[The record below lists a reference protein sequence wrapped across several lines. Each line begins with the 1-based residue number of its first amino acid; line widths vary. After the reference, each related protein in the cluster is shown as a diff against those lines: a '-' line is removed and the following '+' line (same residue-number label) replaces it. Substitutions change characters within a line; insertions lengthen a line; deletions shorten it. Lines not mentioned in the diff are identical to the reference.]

1 MPYSTKLWKVL
12 IWTNLISSAKK
23 EDTEGGYAPFF
34 YGNCTMRIQ
43 TSTDWLEHLQKYGF
57 VCVSL
62 DEKDHQ
68 VVQRV
73 LQYTEKFSSFR
84 FPPIEG
90 NAIYTQDIRDVFEL
104 FYAVSREV
112 LAAVLHKLPDGM
124 EKKRLQQ
131 NLLASNQERLF
142 VDTNSPFRGEEDFA
156 GTFFNLFHYDYGCLN
171 THKDRYLITV
181 IAVLPAHSIHD
192 PDAPQNQHSC
202 LWVQSPKGEW
212 NNVDHTVQE
221 RELIVFV
228 GEELQRISM
237 ELGEGLYA
245 CDHCIR
251 VDPRG
256 DYISHSHHRR
266 DPQSLPTGNRCSI
279 ALVLGERHE

>member
-1 MPYSTKLWKVL
+1 M
-12 IWTNLISSAKK
+12 
-23 EDTEGGYAPFF
+23 
-34 YGNCTMRIQ
+34 MRVR
-43 TSTDWLEHLQKYGF
+43 TSTDWLEQLRKSGF

-62 DEKDHQ
+62 DERDYQ

-73 LQYTEKFSSFR
+73 LKYTEDFSSFR

-90 NAIYTQDIRDVFEL
+90 NTIYTQDIRDVFAL

-112 LAAVLHKLPDGM
+112 LAAVLHDLPDGV
-124 EKKRLQQ
+124 EKKRLQKH
-131 NLLASNQERLF
+131 LIAAKQEKLF
-142 VDTNSPFRGEEDFA
+142 VDENAPFQGEEGFS

-181 IAVLPAHSIHD
+181 IAVLPAHSIQQID
-192 PDAPQNQHSC
+192 GPKDLHSC
-202 LWVQSPKGEW
+202 LWVQSPRGEW
-212 NNVDHTVQE
+212 HNVDHTVQE

-237 ELGEGLYA
+237 ELGKELYA

-251 VDPRG
+251 VDPKG
-256 DYISHSHHRR
+256 EYISHSHHRR
-266 DPQSLPTGNRCSI
+266 DPQSLKKGNRCSI